1 MKVNMNRLFILIF
14 VSFAMCD
21 FAFAQLPL
29 AELRKIKEIKIL
41 ESTKEEAIKILAG
54 ESITYS
60 DSTSLFYT
68 YFSMV
73 NANVRIFYTSG
84 NCAKEDEDWNVP
96 SYIVTQINV
105 EPKGY
110 PEIQEA
116 GPEFFKEI
124 GKDFSKL
131 RKERLWGK
139 TKGRY
144 VYQDKFSGIS
154 IHTLNDVIKS
164 ISFFPS
170 KKDYSKLC
178 NRKEVQKYYSSNSM
192 NRYPEMKNAIFDY
205 NQPAN
210 VLALDLDRT
219 EIIADC
225 DSSDAEQNETYADA
239 VKKVSVATTA
249 VDPENDVLTYDY
261 SVSAG
266 KIIGQGAKVVWDLS
280 GVKAGTYKIT
290 AAVDDG
296 CGICG
301 KWITKTVIVKECSEG
316 SMK

>member
-1 MKVNMNRLFILIF
+1 MNRLFVLIL

-60 DSTSLFYT
+60 DSTDFFYT
-68 YFSMV
+68 DFSMA
-73 NANVRIFYTSG
+73 NAKVRVFYASG
-84 NCAKEDEDWNVP
+84 NCAEENEDWNVP
-96 SYIVTQINV
+96 SYVVTQINV

-110 PEIQEA
+110 PKIQKA

-144 VYQDKFSGIS
+144 DYQDKFSGIS
-154 IHTLNDVIKS
+154 IHTLDNVIKS

-170 KKDYSKLC
+170 KKNYLKLC
-178 NRKEVQKYYSSNSM
+178 NRKEVLKYYSHDSM
-192 NRYPEMKNAIFDY
+192 NRDPRLKNGFFHY

-210 VLALDLDRT
+210 VTALDLDRT

-225 DSSDAEQNETYADA
+225 DSSNAEQNKPNAGA
-239 VKKVSVATTA
+239 VNKISVVTNA
-249 VDPENDVLTYDY
+249 VDPENDPLTYNY

-266 KIIGQGAKVVWDLS
+266 KIIGEGYRVIWDLS

-290 AAVDDG
+290 AAVADD

-301 KWITKTVIVKECSEG
+301 NQITKSVIVKECSES